1 MRHTTGLN
9 TAVFI
14 LLGLGAVLG
23 CHEAPGN
30 AVTQPHSVPFKV
42 HLITDGLEHPWSM
55 AFLRTPSISSSF
67 GPSQMVTS
75 ITKTR

>member
-55 AFLRTPSISSSF
+55 AFLPA
-67 GPSQMVTS
+67 GKQ
-75 ITKTR
+75 